1 MLATI
6 ITILVNVL
14 AFIIGMYI
22 GSVVFGKDEPKLPTE
37 TQNPVKEYHPM
48 VISIVFRKPPTKH
61 MLVEE
66 VLIPQCYK
74 FMCHF
79 DVPDRLEIRMSKKY
93 EDALDQMGDAIM
105 QWYNPE
111 YNELLL
117 IAHQEPNAVGGFV
130 IDWTWKK
137 PSHGAV
143 DELGK

>member
-6 ITILVNVL
+6 ITICINVL
-14 AFIIGMYI
+14 AFIVGLYI
-22 GSVVFGKDEPKLPTE
+22 GSIIFGKDEPKLPTE
-37 TQNPVKEYHPM
+37 TQNQVKEYHPM

-66 VLIPQCYK
+66 VLIPHCYN

-79 DVPDRLEIRMSKKY
+79 DIPNPDEVRMSKEFK
-93 EDALDQMGDAIM
+93 EALDQKGDAIM
-105 QWYNPE
+105 HWYNSE

-117 IAHQEPNAVGGFV
+117 IAHREPNDDSGFWF
-130 IDWTWKK
+130 DWTWKK

-143 DELGK
+143 DELGR